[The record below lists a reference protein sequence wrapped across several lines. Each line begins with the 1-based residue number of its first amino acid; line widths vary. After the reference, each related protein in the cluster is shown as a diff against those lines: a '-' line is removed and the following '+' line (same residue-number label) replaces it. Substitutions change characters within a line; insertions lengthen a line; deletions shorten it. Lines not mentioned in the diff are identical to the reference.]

1 MKALM
6 MKRMVLHLSKKELCS
21 QDGHLLARYIRL
33 PRVFSEVFG
42 GIYLENP
49 TERRQM
55 YRVCKNG
62 KPILFPIIEA
72 GMDKIIYFED
82 YQHVHL
88 EDHITVTEH
97 LEEYVYDGTECD

>member
-1 MKALM
+1 MNTLM
-6 MKRMVLHLSKKELCS
+6 MKRMASHLSKKELFN
-21 QDGHLLARYIRL
+21 QDGSLLARYIRL
-33 PRVFSEVFG
+33 PGVFPEDPG

-82 YQHVHL
+82 YQHVHPG
-88 EDHITVTEH
+88 DHITVTEH

>member
-1 MKALM
+1 
-6 MKRMVLHLSKKELCS
+6 
-21 QDGHLLARYIRL
+21 
-33 PRVFSEVFG
+33 
-42 GIYLENP
+42 
-49 TERRQM
+49 M

-82 YQHVHL
+82 YQHVHP